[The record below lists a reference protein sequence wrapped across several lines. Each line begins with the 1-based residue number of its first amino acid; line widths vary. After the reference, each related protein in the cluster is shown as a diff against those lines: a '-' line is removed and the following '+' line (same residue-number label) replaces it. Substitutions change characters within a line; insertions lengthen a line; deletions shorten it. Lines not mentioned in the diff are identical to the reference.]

1 MPTRNTLANM
11 LNRLLGRT
19 DEVPYG
25 YQLVDGE
32 QVEQPGEQKIL
43 RFIEQLHAHGYSY
56 VSIAKRLNNGGLLRR
71 KSRKW
76 KARTIQKLHLDILN
90 SKFHPL
96 D

>member
-1 MPTRNTLANM
+1 MPIRQNIKDVLH
-11 LNRLLGRT
+11 RLLGRK

-25 YQLVDGE
+25 FQLVEGE

-56 VSIAKRLNNGGLLRR
+56 VSIAKRLNNGHLLGR
-71 KSRKW
+71 KGKKW
-76 KARTIQKLHLDILN
+76 KPRVIQKLHLDILN
-90 SKFHPL
+90 SKFQPL